1 MYGDKMCKHVYAVM
15 SFLIVESPFVF
26 SKDPS
31 DESDCQKVMT
41 RTMSTECPPHGDRQ
55 GQAWVKEQQAR
66 TLEQVAYTDLY
77 RLIDV
82 LRTFVNYWC
91 QRAEQC
97 IVG

>member
-1 MYGDKMCKHVYAVM
+1 MT
-15 SFLIVESPFVF
+15 SPTARK
-26 SKDPS
+26 SWPAP
-31 DESDCQKVMT
+31 CPQNA
-41 RTMSTECPPHGDRQ
+41 PPHGDRQ